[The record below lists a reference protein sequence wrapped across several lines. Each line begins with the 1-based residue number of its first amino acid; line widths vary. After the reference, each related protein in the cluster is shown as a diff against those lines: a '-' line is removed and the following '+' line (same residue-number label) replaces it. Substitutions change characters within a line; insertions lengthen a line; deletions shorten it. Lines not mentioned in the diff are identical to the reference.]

1 VHEETALLSFSLNNF
16 TFNSLNAFLKINTKL
31 SGKQRGAMRSV
42 HLQARGRDDFDV
54 SAFVAIMGRE
64 GESFEDMV
72 PYVEELVVEVVGNG
86 NPNELILS
94 GKVSL
99 LEKWLKGL
107 NMQKKRMEL
116 TGYWDGEK
124 MTGWTR
130 DDWKSE
136 AAAWE

>member
-1 VHEETALLSFSLNNF
+1 VHEETALLPFSLNNF
-16 TFNSLNAFLKINTKL
+16 TFNSLNAFLKTNTKL

-54 SAFVAIMGRE
+54 AAFVAIMGRE

-72 PYVEELVVEVVGNG
+72 PCVEELVVEVVGNG

-107 NMQKKRMEL
+107 NM
-116 TGYWDGEK
+116 
-124 MTGWTR
+124 
-130 DDWKSE
+130 
-136 AAAWE
+136 